1 MSPSLE
7 YLNCTLA
14 LCCISGLGYALPAT
28 SRYPDL
34 PAVIIAVVALLAVVA
49 GGLTR
54 SDDVVVLPVAALGAT
69 LGESSL
75 RSSQVSSDVWAG
87 QMCWRPPVDRPISDP
102 FRLPECEWCSGN
114 RGVKFGAEPGD
125 EVRSVVTGTVWFHG
139 TVGSTGYLT
148 LLVEGSV
155 VSLLVT
161 IGGIEVLDRY
171 PRGSVVAAGDPVGQ
185 ATGTVH
191 LGIRSNGRYLDP
203 ELWLSAAP
211 NRVRLVPVT
220 GPPRPAQIRNS
231 CLSDDLGENLRRRR

>member
-1 MSPSLE
+1 M
-7 YLNCTLA
+7 
-14 LCCISGLGYALPAT
+14 
-28 SRYPDL
+28 
-34 PAVIIAVVALLAVVA
+34 IIAVVAFLAVVA
-49 GGLTR
+49 GGLTHL
-54 SDDVVVLPVAALGAT
+54 DDPVVLPLAALGTT
-69 LGESSL
+69 LGEGSL
-75 RSSQVSSDVWAG
+75 LASQVSSDIWTG
-87 QMCWRPPVDRPISDP
+87 QMCWRAPVDRPISDP
-102 FRLPECEWCSGN
+102 FRPPECKWCSGN

-148 LLVEGSV
+148 LLVDGSA

-171 PRGSVVAAGDPVGQ
+171 QRGSVVAAGDPVGQ

-220 GPPRPAQIRNS
+220 EPPRPAQIRTS
-231 CLSDDLGENLRRRR
+231 CSSSNPGENIRRRR